1 MSMEQKITETLS
13 RSVCGGWD
21 RGFLESILEQL
32 AKGRSLSVKQ
42 KQSIGKVLARND
54 ADAQGIHNNWQ
65 TEYVEKYK
73 EEGIVLATYHSR
85 QPYYKPM
92 AADILAG
99 RIPEYKKF
107 LRMYNNKYSQKVLAA
122 HKQDARYAVS
132 AHVDARANLNAF
144 KDIEITHL
152 AWTTQSSVVAKFK
165 KHGGFIM
172 EVRPEIYS
180 HAKGSK
186 RYKILPIGATI
197 PVIIEERHLKLHR
210 KTK

>member
-1 MSMEQKITETLS
+1 
-13 RSVCGGWD
+13 
-21 RGFLESILEQL
+21 
-32 AKGRSLSVKQ
+32 
-42 KQSIGKVLARND
+42 
-54 ADAQGIHNNWQ
+54 
-65 TEYVEKYK
+65 
-73 EEGIVLATYHSR
+73 
-85 QPYYKPM
+85 
-92 AADILAG
+92 
-99 RIPEYKKF
+99 
-107 LRMYNNKYSQKVLAA
+107 MYNNKYSQKVLAA